1 MLCFGECILYDQML
15 SSDKDLAQDSILQ
28 QKTENSLNIQ
38 PKKFIR
44 IVQSSKIKK
53 YVEIAL
59 SIFQDKSSF
68 TPENVVVFSGKGPA
82 INKTITIVEII
93 KRKLNGSLHQ
103 YTQIGRDSLTQDE
116 EKKDDDE
123 MILDHEDHKEHDIS
137 RDGLPAPVITI
148 YLCSHMIPHLEET
161 LGDSLPTNKPSS

>member
-1 MLCFGECILYDQML
+1 ML

-59 SIFQDKSSF
+59 SIFQ
-68 TPENVVVFSGKGPA
+68 VA
-82 INKTITIVEII
+82 HII
-93 KRKLNGSLHQ
+93 IHYN
-103 YTQIGRDSLTQDE
+103 
-116 EKKDDDE
+116 EK
-123 MILDHEDHKEHDIS
+123 
-137 RDGLPAPVITI
+137 
-148 YLCSHMIPHLEET
+148 
-161 LGDSLPTNKPSS
+161 